1 MTLNLTFFYHQIDGA
16 SVDSSLASI
25 LANLF
30 IYCHEKDWIEEAQI
44 MKIILYKRSV
54 DDVLAMFDSKLDAE
68 TF

>member
-1 MTLNLTFFYHQIDGA
+1 M
-16 SVDSSLASI
+16 DSSLGSI

-44 MKIILYKRSV
+44 MKTILYKRSV